1 MCGRFV
7 SARERQELIDE
18 FLVERDEVTSDAA
31 ADYNVAPTD
40 PIFAVLSSRPRQSP
54 APAAKPVPGPAAT
67 RGFCGAVP
75 APAAKPRA
83 SGVSGVSARP

>member
-40 PIFAVLSSRPRQSP
+40 PIFAVLSPRPRR
-54 APAAKPVPGPAAT
+54 KPGV
-67 RGFCGAVP
+67 CGAVP

-83 SGVSGVSARP
+83 AGISGIPGVSGVSARP

>member
-18 FLVERDEVTSDAA
+18 FLVERDEVTREVA

-40 PIFAVLSSRPRQSP
+40 PIVAVLSRRPRESPESPESPESAESRPVRELRLVRWGSCHR
-54 APAAKPVPGPAAT
+54 GPRT
-67 RGFCGAVP
+67 R
-75 APAAKPRA
+75 RA
-83 SGVSGVSARP
+83 GRG